1 MNNKIDIL
9 FDSLIPVG
17 ALVGISQ
24 IESIIG
30 IILLVLQ
37 IILILYKGIYKVVMK
52 IKNKN
57 YKGISSDIQE
67 TINALEDLKE
77 SESEKNEWV

>member
-77 SESEKNEWV
+77 SESEKNE